1 MAPIPVWSGN
11 LRLSLVLVPVRM
23 FSAVSTEGTIAFRM
37 IHEPSGQPIK
47 YLKGIET
54 ENGFEEVPEEEIVKG
69 FEHTKGHHVLI
80 EPQELDAL
88 KLEAKH
94 TIDMARFVDRD
105 EIDSRYFEKPYYLL
119 PDGDEA
125 DEGYTVLRDAL
136 AKTKKVAIG
145 QLIMHGR
152 EHLVGITAHKN
163 GLVLVILRYA
173 DELRKP
179 ETYFDKID
187 ATPKADAVQL
197 AVELIEEHAG
207 KFEPQ
212 KMPNEYAEA
221 IHELVQAKVE
231 ERAPAIE
238 IETQKRESPKVVNIM
253 DALKKSMQAK
263 GQTKV
268 RDAVR
273 KRMGKEPASEKL
285 ARDQRVP
292 SRQGVLD
299 GQCISSCG
307 RLVAVV

>member
-11 LRLSLVLVPVRM
+11 LRLSLVLVLVRM
-23 FSAVSTEGTIAFRM
+23 FPATSSEGTIAFRM
-37 IHEPSGQPIK
+37 IHEPSGKPIK
-47 YLKGIET
+47 YLKGVET
-54 ENGFEEVPEEEIVKG
+54 DRGFEEVPEEEIIKG
-69 FEHTKGHHVLI
+69 YEHTKGHHVLI

-125 DEGYTVLRDAL
+125 DEGYTVLRDAF

-152 EHLVGITAHKN
+152 EHLVGITAHKK

-179 ETYFDKID
+179 EPYFDKID
-187 ATPKADAVQL
+187 AKADGSAVKL
-197 AVELIEEHAG
+197 AVDLIEQESG
-207 KFEPQ
+207 KFEPE
-212 KMPNEYAEA
+212 KMPNEYARA
-221 IHELVQAKVE
+221 VHELVQAKIE
-231 ERAPAIE
+231 QRAPEVE
-238 IETQKRESPKVVNIM
+238 IETQKREAPKVVNIM

-263 GQTKV
+263 GQAKV

-273 KRMGKEPASEKL
+273 RRMGKEPAAEKA
-285 ARDQRVP
+285 ARASKSANKQATGTRRSVH
-292 SRQGVLD
+292 
-299 GQCISSCG
+299 
-307 RLVAVV
+307 

>member
-1 MAPIPVWSGN
+1 M
-11 LRLSLVLVPVRM
+11 
-23 FSAVSTEGTIAFRM
+23 T
-37 IHEPSGQPIK
+37 Q
-47 YLKGIET
+47 
-54 ENGFEEVPEEEIVKG
+54 
-69 FEHTKGHHVLI
+69 
-80 EPQELDAL
+80 L

-125 DEGYTVLRDAL
+125 DEGYTVLRDAF

-152 EHLVGITAHKN
+152 EHLVGITAHKK
-163 GLVLVILRYA
+163 GLMLLILRYQ

-179 ETYFDKID
+179 EPYFDTIG
-187 ATPKADAVQL
+187 TKADDSAVKL
-197 AVELIEEHAG
+197 AVDLIEQESG

-212 KMPNEYAEA
+212 KMPNEYAQA

-231 ERAPAIE
+231 QRAPE
-238 IETQKRESPKVVNIM
+238 VQIETEKREAPKVVNIM

-268 RDAVR
+268 RDSMG
-273 KRMGKEPASEKL
+273 KRMGKAAPKGQVSTASP
-285 ARDQRVP
+285 R
-292 SRQGVLD
+292 SRPTT
-299 GQCISSCG
+299 
-307 RLVAVV
+307 RRTAH

>member
-23 FSAVSTEGTIAFRM
+23 FSAVSTEDTIAFRM
-37 IHEPSGQPIK
+37 IHEPSGQPVK
-47 YLKGIET
+47 YLKGVET
-54 ENGFEEVPEEEIVKG
+54 ERGFEEVPEEEIIKG
-69 FEHTKGHHVLI
+69 YEHTKGHHVLI
-80 EPQELDAL
+80 EPKELDAL

-152 EHLVGITAHKN
+152 EHLVGITAHNK
-163 GLVLVILRYA
+163 GLVLAILRYA

-179 ETYFDKID
+179 EPYFEKIE
-187 ATPKADAVQL
+187 AKPKADAIEL
-197 AVELIEEHAG
+197 AVNLIEEHSG

-221 IHELVQAKVE
+221 VHELVQAKVE
-231 ERAPAIE
+231 QRAPEVAIE
-238 IETQKRESPKVVNIM
+238 PERGEAPKVVNIM
-253 DALKKSMQAK
+253 DALKKSMQAR
-263 GQTKV
+263 GQAKV

-273 KRMGKEPASEKL
+273 RRMGKEPASGKP
-285 ARDQRVP
+285 ARASKGAKPTGARR
-292 SRQGVLD
+292 SLH
-299 GQCISSCG
+299 
-307 RLVAVV
+307 